1 MKITIDE
8 QQEIISSPLQE
19 EFNKIW
25 LECTTEIYQAERLI
39 YYVDIDGQ
47 VLYNQYEQF
56 IQDHLQIIENIKIHT
71 MSRFDSINETEEQL
85 VQYLNKF
92 IPGMTAIVDQ
102 MYGDMSN
109 ELWGELATGLEG
121 LQWIASSFEFL
132 KILYSSDILNNII
145 IGNYCSDL
153 ESIVKDLDTNLTE
166 DDLVAVADLFKYEL
180 LPLLDKYN
188 AEIGKSKVQLS

>member
-8 QQEIISSPLQE
+8 QREIISSPLHE
-19 EFNKIW
+19 EFNTIW
-25 LECTTEIYQAERLI
+25 LECTTEIYEAERLI
-39 YYVDIDGQ
+39 YFVDIDGQ

-56 IQDHLQIIENIKIHT
+56 IQVHLQEIEHIKIHT

-85 VQYLNKF
+85 VQYINKF
-92 IPGMTAIVDQ
+92 IPGMTTIVDR

-121 LQWIASSFEFL
+121 LQWIVSSFEFL

-145 IGNYCSDL
+145 ISNYCSDL
-153 ESIVKDLDTNLTE
+153 ENIVKDLDANLTE

-188 AEIGKSKVQLS
+188 TEIGKSKVQLS